1 MLHKHRCPGIEK
13 TSTHLQKQA
22 LRNLALPVLQ
32 DCDFLAAQQTI
43 STAQNYDF
51 VRSGLVAAVL
61 LTRSLRQARWG
72 DVSESTSVEATK
84 EVPGTCEAR
93 AKGRWEGEDRKVRGG
108 GRNDPSRR
116 WPRENNQTSSRDQRS
131 PEVRT
136 CPDKTGAPSDWPR
149 LPNRRVTRTI
159 ADYCFAPPKAPRR
172 QDLQIPKPVP
182 LAWMKLQSAVIPAN
196 SEPAIGGTSHQWR
209 QRRTRSR

>member
-61 LTRSLRQARWG
+61 LTRSLRQASWG
-72 DVSESTSVEATK
+72 DVSESTSVEETK
-84 EVPGTCEAR
+84 EVPGTCEAG
-93 AKGRWEGEDRKVRGG
+93 AKGRWEGEDRKVRG
-108 GRNDPSRR
+108 RR
-116 WPRENNQTSSRDQRS
+116 EERS
-131 PEVRT
+131 
-136 CPDKTGAPSDWPR
+136 
-149 LPNRRVTRTI
+149 LP
-159 ADYCFAPPKAPRR
+159 
-172 QDLQIPKPVP
+172 P
-182 LAWMKLQSAVIPAN
+182 LAPGKQPNIAPGPKVS
-196 SEPAIGGTSHQWR
+196 GG
-209 QRRTRSR
+209 